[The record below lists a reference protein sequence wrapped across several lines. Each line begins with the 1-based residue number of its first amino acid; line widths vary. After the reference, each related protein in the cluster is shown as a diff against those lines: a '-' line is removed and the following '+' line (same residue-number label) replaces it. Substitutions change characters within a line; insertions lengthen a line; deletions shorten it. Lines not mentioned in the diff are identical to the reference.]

1 MKKHQKLKKGKN
13 SIFTTFRKF
22 ILTTFTKIDATGTKM
37 NFFEFWFFCWVT
49 KSTYY
54 ERLRRFLR
62 LLKKISLQLQLY
74 VKWKSYAIGE
84 SSFDKLCKN
93 CRYSHKNQLFWVLI
107 FLLSHKFVIL
117 LPPKRIWSYSKKW
130 ACSATLKITVFF
142 IFAIVTRQDSRGSLG
157 RSNYAKTTSNS

>member
-1 MKKHQKLKKGKN
+1 M
-13 SIFTTFRKF
+13 TT
-22 ILTTFTKIDATGTKM
+22 ITIIDGTCTKI

-62 LLKKISLQLQLY
+62 LLKRISLQLQLY

-142 IFAIVTRQDSRGSLG
+142 IFAIVRVRLHSPYHLDILSGYKYLDILHSEFTKFTIWNIRILIF
-157 RSNYAKTTSNS
+157 K

>member
-117 LPPKRIWSYSKKW
+117 LPPKRIWSYSKNGLVVPLRK
-130 ACSATLKITVFF
+130 SLSFF
-142 IFAIVTRQDSRGSLG
+142 FFAIVI
-157 RSNYAKTTSNS
+157 TSCIKKW

>member
-1 MKKHQKLKKGKN
+1 
-13 SIFTTFRKF
+13 
-22 ILTTFTKIDATGTKM
+22 M

-62 LLKKISLQLQLY
+62 LLKKVGLQLQLY

-93 CRYSHKNQLFWVLI
+93 CRHSHKNHFFCVLI
-107 FLLSHKFVIL
+107 FLLNHKFVIL

-142 IFAIVTRQDSRGSLG
+142 IFAIVNAHGQQYPIPCSKWSAEEVEWEQGSGPKGPMSCRTQGWISIRPERAYL
-157 RSNYAKTTSNS
+157 RP